1 MRDVVQM
8 LKFVDANVMLGILIS
23 NSLPKTMKIHHI
35 IIALIVGIVI
45 GWLCRPNRVERV
57 VDIQRDTLIY
67 RDTVRE
73 YYPVEVTKETT
84 NTIEVAVRDTIVK
97 NDTLYVRLPLEKR
110 VYKGEDYYA
119 EVCGY
124 DPRLTRLEVYPKTT
138 SITNTERVKY
148 HPKNRLSAGA
158 EVHYFGTAYA
168 PLYIEYERM
177 LHKNVGIYGRFLYD
191 VPNNIKGVGVGVE
204 FTIGW

>member
-1 MRDVVQM
+1 MI
-8 LKFVDANVMLGILIS
+8 KF
-23 NSLPKTMKIHHI
+23 HHI
-35 IIALIVGIVI
+35 IITLIVGIVI
-45 GWLCRPNRVERV
+45 GWLCRPNRVEKV
-57 VDIQRDTLIY
+57 VEVQKDTVIY
-67 RDTVRE
+67 RDTTR
-73 YYPVEVTKETT
+73 VESPPEIKYERMT
-84 NTIEVAVRDTIVK
+84 DTILVPHYSTTIIH
-97 NDTLYVRLPLEKR
+97 DTTYIVLSRESR
-110 VYKGEDYYA
+110 EYKGEDYFA
-119 EVCGY
+119 RVSGY
-124 DPRLTRLEVYPKTT
+124 DPTLDFIEVYPKTT